1 MATQPV
7 SSAGSAAV
15 VPRAQEVNM
24 VPARSPAPQVQPVR
38 LTAEQVEQVVKEMK
52 QVVEPLAQNL
62 EFSID
67 KDTGQTIVKVID
79 TTTKEIVRQIPSEEL
94 LTIAH
99 SIDKLKGLL
108 LSRKA

>member
-7 SSAGSAAV
+7 SSAGSVAPA
-15 VPRAQEVNM
+15 PRAQEVNP

-52 QVVEPLAQNL
+52 QVVAPMAQNL

-67 KDTGQTIVKVID
+67 QGSGHTVVKVID
-79 TTTKEIVRQIPSEEL
+79 TATQEVVRQIPSEEL
-94 LTIAH
+94 MSIAR
-99 SIDKLKGLL
+99 SIDKLQGLL
-108 LSRKA
+108 LNRKA